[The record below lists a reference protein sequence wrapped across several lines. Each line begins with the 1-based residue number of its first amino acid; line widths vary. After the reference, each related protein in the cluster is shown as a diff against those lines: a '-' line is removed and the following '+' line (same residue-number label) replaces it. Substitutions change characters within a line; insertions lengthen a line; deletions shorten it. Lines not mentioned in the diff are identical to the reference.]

1 MAARFLWSRSGH
13 GCPPGRWGTLPNRV
27 KQIPGLYMK
36 PRGRWVRSKMQSHG
50 RKARL
55 KQRTNVCFL
64 RLFWENCLLLECCCC
79 RQNQF
84 NSADKPDYPIPCLSL
99 SSALS
104 ISSAFLW
111 FWGEIAKMTRHAHRD
126 WQPYCSAVFFWGGG
140 EGRLCRSDL
149 TVSVR
154 RVTTLRSFYTE
165 ETHSTEEGYPDR
177 LTG

>member
-1 MAARFLWSRSGH
+1 M
-13 GCPPGRWGTLPNRV
+13 
-27 KQIPGLYMK
+27 
-36 PRGRWVRSKMQSHG
+36 
-50 RKARL
+50 
-55 KQRTNVCFL
+55 
-64 RLFWENCLLLECCCC
+64 LECCCC

-154 RVTTLRSFYTE
+154 RVNTLRSFYTE

-177 LTG
+177 LTGYPPSKLLIDRVTPSKLLIDSCRLVSQSETRAC